1 MSFPS
6 RGRALSQPAATL
18 EGMREPTG
26 TEDLDRD
33 DTCPDD
39 TRPDDGRSEG
49 AASLDGVARR
59 LAQIL
64 LGRDRVV
71 SDPTGAE
78 LDFEP
83 VLEIRPLGA
92 PRPAPEVWAVDGGQ
106 ALVADAR
113 CLQVFVTRTA
123 LVCFRD
129 GSCVVEEEG
138 PFRAHLLGAEPVSE
152 AAPGQDPAGAGS
164 DGPRV
169 DVNFLR
175 DRAEWESVGAA
186 VERAGPGALVLVDGD
201 LVPDWRMPDDVV
213 PGLIERAG
221 AQGIVVAGVTK
232 HSSLSRGGAPLVGQ
246 LEWEAADSLGPR
258 SRWWVPV
265 GRTRKGSRWPDIRV
279 VVARLD
285 PDSRYAFRV
294 DLPAGVDPETALGAL
309 AAVSDDAAFP
319 GYPYPLSVADR
330 LAACPGWLR
339 AETWLAL
346 DEALEAAGVPAD
358 TRARAFDDRHRMME
372 RH

>member
-1 MSFPS
+1 MSFGPAAPS
-6 RGRALSQPAATL
+6 SPGVATPPLSHGAATL
-18 EGMREPTG
+18 EGMSQPAG
-26 TEDLDRD
+26 TVDLGSRD
-33 DTCPDD
+33 T
-39 TRPDDGRSEG
+39 TSIE
-49 AASLDGVARR
+49 GVAGR
-59 LAQIL
+59 LARIL

-83 VLEIRPLGA
+83 VLEVRPLGG
-92 PRPAPEVWAVDGGQ
+92 PSPAPEVWAVDGGQ

-123 LVCFRD
+123 LVCFRN

-138 PFRAHLLGAEPVSE
+138 PFRAHLLGAG
-152 AAPGQDPAGAGS
+152 APPEGVPEGGAGP
-164 DGPRV
+164 DGARV
-169 DVNFLR
+169 DVNYLR
-175 DRAEWESVGAA
+175 DRAEWETVGTAVDRAA
-186 VERAGPGALVLVDGD
+186 PGALVLVDGD
-201 LVPDWRMPDDVV
+201 LVPDWRVPEDAV
-213 PGLIERAG
+213 PGLIERAR
-221 AQGIVVAGVTK
+221 ARGIVVAAVTK

-246 LEWEAADSLGPR
+246 LEQEAADAFGSR

-265 GRTRKGSRWPDIRV
+265 GRTREGSRWPDIRV

-285 PDSRYAFRV
+285 PDARYAFRV
-294 DLPAGVDPETALGAL
+294 DLPAGVDPEAALGAL

-346 DEALEAAGVPAD
+346 DEALEAAGVPAE

>member
-1 MSFPS
+1 
-6 RGRALSQPAATL
+6 
-18 EGMREPTG
+18 MREPVG
-26 TEDLDRD
+26 TEDLGPQDV
-33 DTCPDD
+33 
-39 TRPDDGRSEG
+39 RPDGP
-49 AASLDGVARR
+49 ASLDGVARR
-59 LAQIL
+59 LARIL
-64 LGRDRVV
+64 LGQDRVIA
-71 SDPTGAE
+71 DPAGAE

-92 PRPAPEVWAVDGGQ
+92 PRPAPEVWAADGGQ

-138 PFRAHLLGAEPVSE
+138 PFRAHLLGADPVPE
-152 AAPGQDPAGAGS
+152 GAQGQDPAPGGS

-175 DRAEWESVGAA
+175 DRGEWESVGVA
-186 VERAGPGALVLVDGD
+186 VERAAPGALVLVDGD
-201 LVPDWRMPDDVV
+201 LVPDWRLPDDVV
-213 PGLIERAG
+213 PGLIERAAADG
-221 AQGIVVAGVTK
+221 VVVAGVTK

-246 LEWEAADSLGPR
+246 LEREAADSLGPR

-265 GRTRKGSRWPDIRV
+265 GRTRHGSRWPDIRV

-285 PDSRYAFRV
+285 PDARYAFRV
-294 DLPAGVDPETALGAL
+294 DLPAGVDPETALGAI

-346 DEALEAAGVPAD
+346 DEALEAAGVPAE